1 MQILYALSRDTN
13 LSCDH
18 LLKQYRLSIKASFD
32 LYLFSLYFLI
42 RIAQYARTDAEKRQ
56 GKLLPSDEDLGFVA
70 KLAEN
75 TLMLS
80 LFQHTELSKY
90 FNRLKFDALLDADV
104 VRNLYQEYAKSDSYK
119 NYVYSPDDSLETH
132 RTVLLDLFKFCIGNE
147 TFIENLEDHFPNWI
161 DDKSLI
167 VGSIKKTLKALPAE
181 FDFLE
186 AYLPNDEAVLEFGE
200 TLLTQVCTG
209 DKALLAIIEP
219 TLKNWDADRV
229 AVIDMILL
237 KMAVCELMQFKSIP
251 TKVTLNEF
259 VEISKL
265 YSTEKSKDFINGI
278 LDRLMKQLEK
288 EGKIEKAGRGLLD

>member
-1 MQILYALSRDTN
+1 MQILYAMSRDSK
-13 LSCDH
+13 LACDH

-42 RIAQYARTDAEKRQ
+42 RIAQYAKMDAEKRQ

-70 KLAEN
+70 KLADN
-75 TLMLS
+75 KLMKS
-80 LFQHTELSKY
+80 LLQHAELSKY
-90 FNRLKFDALLDADV
+90 FARLQFDSLLDEDAI
-104 VRNLYQEYAKSDSYK
+104 RNIYNEYAKSELYK
-119 NYVYSPDDSLETH
+119 NYVYGPDDSDDAHQTI
-132 RTVLLDLFKFCIGNE
+132 LLDLYKFCVAS
-147 TFIENLEDHFPNWI
+147 ENYVEILEDQFPNWI

-186 AYLPNDEAVLEFGE
+186 AYEPTDDTVVEFGE
-200 TLLTQVCTG
+200 ELLTRVCTG
-209 DKALLAIIEP
+209 NTALLAIIEP

-229 AVIDMILL
+229 AIIDMILL
-237 KMAVCELMQFKSIP
+237 KMAVSELMTFKTIP

-288 EGKIEKAGRGLLD
+288 EGKIEKAGRGLMD

>member
-1 MQILYALSRDTN
+1 MQILYAMSRDSK
-13 LSCDH
+13 LACEHS
-18 LLKQYRLSIKASFD
+18 LKQYRLSIKASFG

-42 RIAQYARTDAEKRQ
+42 RIAQYAKLDAEKRQ
-56 GKLLPSDEDLGFVA
+56 GKLLPSDEDFGFVA
-70 KLAEN
+70 KLADN
-75 TLMLS
+75 KLMKS
-80 LFQHTELSKY
+80 LLQHAELSKY
-90 FNRLKFDALLDADV
+90 FARLQFDSLLDEDAI
-104 VRNLYQEYAKSDSYK
+104 RNIYNDYAKSEAYK
-119 NYVYSPDDSLETH
+119 IYVYGPDDSDEAH
-132 RTVLLDLFKFCIGNE
+132 RSILLDLHKFCVAS
-147 TFIENLEDHFPNWI
+147 ENYVEILEDQFPNWI

-186 AYLPNDEAVLEFGE
+186 AYEPTDDTVVEFGE
-200 TLLTQVCTG
+200 ELLTRVCTG
-209 DKALLAIIEP
+209 NDALLAIIEP

-229 AVIDMILL
+229 AIIDMILL
-237 KMAVCELMQFKSIP
+237 KMAVSELMSFKTIP

-265 YSTEKSKDFINGI
+265 YSTEKSKEFINGI